1 MRDFGNDPAQFN
13 LPHFFKSYIHIT
25 EYFLFLGKYELKP
38 LKWSFYVTHNFIFVY
53 ISCLDAD
60 QELFLCSFGSC
71 CW

>member
-1 MRDFGNDPAQFN
+1 MILHN
-13 LPHFFKSYIHIT
+13 LTGLIFLSRIFILLSIFF
-25 EYFLFLGKYELKP
+25 FGKYELKP

-60 QELFLCSFGSC
+60 QELFLYSFGSC